1 MSEPSPSSTPPR
13 PRARLHADAA
23 LDAPSV
29 VLDGGAAH
37 YLKNVLRLPAG
48 TIVALFNARDGEYA
62 AEIVSFSKS
71 RVELAPRGRLRA
83 PMKAASDVWL
93 VFAPIKRA
101 HLEFQIEKATEL
113 GAAALWP
120 VTTRRTNVE
129 RVNVERLAAIAKEA
143 TEQSERLDLPEILAP
158 ATLDRAL
165 ANWPAGRQL
174 IVCDETGGGAPLA
187 AFLAKEDL
195 TKPWAILT
203 GPEGGFAPE
212 EFTVLRK
219 QPFVRFVG
227 LGPRVLRADTAALA
241 ALAVFQSLGPDAA
254 RKPRFQQSS

>member
-13 PRARLHADAA
+13 PRARLHADADLTA
-23 LDAPSV
+23 ASL
-29 VLDGGAAH
+29 VLEGGQAH
-37 YLKNVLRLPAG
+37 YLKNVLRLSPGAH
-48 TIVALFNARDGEYA
+48 VALFNARDGEFA
-62 AEIVSFSKS
+62 AEIVAFAKT
-71 RVELAPRGRLRA
+71 RVEFAMRGRLRA
-83 PMKAASDVWL
+83 PRKPATDVWL

-113 GAAALWP
+113 GASALWP

-129 RVNVERLAAIAKEA
+129 RVKPERLAAIATEA
-143 TEQSERLDLPEILAP
+143 AEQSERLDVPQILPT

-165 ANWPAGRQL
+165 ANWPQGRQL
-174 IVCDETGGGAPLA
+174 VVCDESGGGDALA
-187 AFLAKEDL
+187 AVLAKEDL

-212 EFTVLRK
+212 EFAILRK
-219 QPFVRFVG
+219 CAFVRSVG

-241 ALAVFQSLGPDAA
+241 ALAVFQSLAPDAA
-254 RKPRFQQSS
+254 QRPRFQQD

>member
-13 PRARLHADAA
+13 PRARLHVDADLTAGA
-23 LDAPSV
+23 LA
-29 VLDGGAAH
+29 LDGGPAH
-37 YLKNVLRLPAG
+37 YLKNVLRLPTGAV
-48 TIVALFNARDGEYA
+48 VALFNARDGEIA
-62 AEIVSFSKS
+62 AEIASYSKT
-71 RVELAPRGRLRA
+71 RVEFVPRGRLRA
-83 PMKAASDVWL
+83 AAKAASDVWL

-113 GAAALWP
+113 GASALWP

-129 RVNVERLAAIAKEA
+129 RVNAERLAAIATEA
-143 TEQSERLDLPEILAP
+143 AEQSERLDVPQILPT
-158 ATLDRAL
+158 ATFDRAL

-174 IVCDETGGGAPLA
+174 LVCDESGGGEALA
-187 AFLAKEDL
+187 AVLAKEDL

-212 EFTVLRK
+212 EFASLRK
-219 QPFVRFVG
+219 CAFVRFVG

-241 ALAVFQSLGPDAA
+241 ALAVFQSLGPEAA
-254 RKPRFQQSS
+254 RRPRFENN

>member
-1 MSEPSPSSTPPR
+1 MSEPSPSSTLPR
-13 PRARLHADAA
+13 PRARLYADADLTA
-23 LDAPSV
+23 GTI
-29 VLDGGAAH
+29 VLEGGQAH

-48 TIVALFNARDGEYA
+48 AVVALFNARDGEIAGEIA
-62 AEIVSFSKS
+62 AYSKT
-71 RVELAPRGRLRA
+71 RVEFAAKGRLRA
-83 PMKAASDVWL
+83 AAKPASDVWL

-101 HLEFQIEKATEL
+101 HLEYQIEKATEL

-129 RVNVERLAAIAKEA
+129 RVNLERLRAIATEA
-143 TEQSERLDLPEILAP
+143 AEQSERLDVPEILPP
-158 ATLDRAL
+158 ATFERAL

-174 IVCDETGGGAPLA
+174 LVCDESGGGEALA
-187 AFLAKEDL
+187 ASLAKEDL
-195 TKPWAILT
+195 AKPWAILT

-212 EFTVLRK
+212 EFAVLRK
-219 QPFVRFVG
+219 CAFVRFVG

-254 RKPRFQQSS
+254 RPPRFENN